1 MEEWNAWH
9 CENSY
14 LGVLVF
20 NSLDADWEDRNMAPV
35 YVYNDETGFNNTLNH
50 QMDHVWD
57 GFYTG
62 QKHKSQFASLI
73 QTTGNYTMKPTGTTP
88 GRMRYT
94 LRADRGAIK
103 VKVPYSTAG
112 SYQVKVEGKA
122 IPYTTWDS
130 AAGAPSELSGR
141 KGCGENRYIGV
152 KNILEFWITAGCTV
166 DVHPVDAI
174 LANVR
179 MQWTLA
185 EFYASGGVVSF
196 TDRVSAALGIKA
208 YQVKTVA
215 VY

>member
-1 MEEWNAWH
+1 
-9 CENSY
+9 
-14 LGVLVF
+14 
-20 NSLDADWEDRNMAPV
+20 MAPV